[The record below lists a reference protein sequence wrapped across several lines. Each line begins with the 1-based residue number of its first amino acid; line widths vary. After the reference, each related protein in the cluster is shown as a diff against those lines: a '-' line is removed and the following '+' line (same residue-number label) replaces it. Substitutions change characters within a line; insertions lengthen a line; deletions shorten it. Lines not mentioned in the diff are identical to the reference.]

1 MVISSSTGKHTQ
13 RERES
18 LNQRWK
24 GRECTQ
30 KLKRGGED
38 MYGERRKASACRA
51 VMRDCAGRPRKPCA
65 RGPGRQQGPMHA
77 GGPKHA
83 CMHVGAPASGCMCR
97 PVVPSCPKPP
107 TPTSCKTTAT
117 AGTTSNRYLSV
128 KHTHIYM
135 AKSLISN
142 HAYIPPFY
150 ISLHAPSIAL
160 DYTTIIETNH
170 VRRDDILL
178 LN

>member
-1 MVISSSTGKHTQ
+1 MEKEEKHL
-13 RERES
+13 RAERWCATVPYVLGSRAPVGPVWALES
-18 LNQRWK
+18 E
-24 GRECTQ
+24 G
-30 KLKRGGED
+30 
-38 MYGERRKASACRA
+38 
-51 VMRDCAGRPRKPCA
+51 
-65 RGPGRQQGPMHA
+65 GRQQGPMHA

-117 AGTTSNRYLSV
+117 AGTTSNRYLVSNT
-128 KHTHIYM
+128 HTYM